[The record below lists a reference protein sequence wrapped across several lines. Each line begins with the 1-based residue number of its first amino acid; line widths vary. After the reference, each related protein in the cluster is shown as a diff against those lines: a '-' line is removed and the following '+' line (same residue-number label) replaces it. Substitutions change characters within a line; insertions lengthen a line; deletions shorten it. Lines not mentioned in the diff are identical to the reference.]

1 MVAHK
6 SRSTGFSLMQS
17 TWWLSS
23 LGNFLVWARLDVR
36 PAGTAQ
42 VLDCDGNTLNYE
54 SEDNAR
60 AALLDAEFQAF
71 DGIDESDAER
81 MGRSE
86 EHTSALQSL
95 MRISYA
101 VFCLKTK
108 KIHKLNK

>member
-1 MVAHK
+1 
-6 SRSTGFSLMQS
+6 MQT

-42 VLDCDGNTLNYE
+42 VLDCDGNLLNYE

-60 AALLDAEFQAF
+60 AALLDAQFHAF

-81 MGRSE
+81 MGFVLG
-86 EHTSALQSL
+86 HVQPPSAQRDDALAAQMIQPLRQS
-95 MRISYA
+95 R
-101 VFCLKTK
+101 
-108 KIHKLNK
+108 

>member
-1 MVAHK
+1 
-6 SRSTGFSLMQS
+6 MQS

-42 VLDCDGNTLNYE
+42 VLDCDGNMLNYE

-71 DGIDESDAER
+71 DGLDENDAER
-81 MGRSE
+81 MGFVLGQVQPPAAQNDE
-86 EHTSALQSL
+86 ELAQRMIQPLPQSA
-95 MRISYA
+95 
-101 VFCLKTK
+101 
-108 KIHKLNK
+108 

>member
-1 MVAHK
+1 
-6 SRSTGFSLMQS
+6 MQS

-71 DGIDESDAER
+71 DGIDENDAER
-81 MGRSE
+81 MGFVLGQVQPPAAQSDDELAQRMIQPLPQ
-86 EHTSALQSL
+86 SA
-95 MRISYA
+95 
-101 VFCLKTK
+101 
-108 KIHKLNK
+108 